1 MKFIHAGD
9 LHLGNPFGG
18 LSVTPDWLTDKLQS
32 ATETAVHRLVDDAI
46 TAAVDFV
53 VLAGDYLI
61 QPCPMRAQLDLVKEI
76 RKISNGQHSSI
87 YRIW

>member
-18 LSVTPDWLTDKLQS
+18 LSMTPDWLTDQLQA

-53 VLAGDYLI
+53 VLAGDLFDTTT
-61 QPCPMRAQLDLVKEI
+61 PDPRADK
-76 RKISNGQHSSI
+76 KS
-87 YRIW
+87 